1 MSDAAQST
9 VTPVSDI
16 YAGLGVDVPET
27 EWLSVSSTSLQRLA
41 RFVGDASAPG
51 YTEFLQFSSSPDGL
65 LEINTDLNTILVT
78 LNPPFVVPGTDL
90 RASELQIRL
99 TSDSFA
105 EMDSNANPLA
115 DRRDHVRLDFF
126 EPRSGVSPDGTVR
139 AWVHSTTRHN
149 CSVVGPVV
157 YILEDCVSPT
167 RGSFLLQLSI
177 PTDTA
182 GGGESDDLRADNH
195 VETVVATY
203 NPNFEAV
210 KVRGEQPGT
219 FCRVQSEFKVLPA
232 DDGPMRH
239 RLTDFNQQPE
249 SHVLLGTGDSIAN
262 AQVFFYRPRSVEH
275 TDWRTN
281 LIPISTARP
290 RLATSSHTPASPPV
304 DVEDDAGCSIASTN
318 EAEAGSSLPGASPP
332 AQEGDAGIIESTE
345 SVGPEETG
353 TNNDTLG

>member
-1 MSDAAQST
+1 MPPHR
-9 VTPVSDI
+9 VN
-16 YAGLGVDVPET
+16 
-27 EWLSVSSTSLQRLA
+27 
-41 RFVGDASAPG
+41 
-51 YTEFLQFSSSPDGL
+51 TEFLQFSSSPDGF
-65 LEINTDLNTILVT
+65 LEINTDFNTLLVT
-78 LNPPFVVPGTDL
+78 LDPPFVVPGTDL
-90 RASELQIRL
+90 RASELHIRL
-99 TSDSFA
+99 TSDSLA
-105 EMDSNANPLA
+105 EMDSNANPLT
-115 DRRDHVRLDFF
+115 DRRDNVRLDFF
-126 EPRSGVSPDGTVR
+126 EPRSEVSPDGAVR
-139 AWVHSTTRHN
+139 AWMRSTTRSN

-157 YILEDCVSPT
+157 YIFENGVSPT

-177 PTDTA
+177 SSDTA
-182 GGGESDDLRADNH
+182 GGGESHDLRADNH

-249 SHVLLGTGDSIAN
+249 SHVLLGTDDSIAN

-290 RLATSSHTPASPPV
+290 RLATSSHTPASPPA
-304 DVEDDAGCSIASTN
+304 DVEDDAAPSIASTN
-318 EAEAGSSLPGASPP
+318 EAEAGSTLPDASPP
-332 AQEGDAGIIESTE
+332 AQESDAEIIESTD

-353 TNNDTLG
+353 TKDDRIGLSSD